1 MELKVNGKT
10 ITKYNNVAV
19 SLKYDS
25 VGSTFGFN
33 LYFNPASDSDKYIF
47 LPFTYNRVEI
57 RHNGELLITGVL
69 IGQSFS
75 DSAKKE
81 YTQISGYSITGVLED
96 CTAEYNATL
105 VKQNVSLIDWASYLI
120 TPFGLNVTAT
130 KNVSAICDEVF
141 PVLEI
146 KPSQTIKDCLSTY
159 ALQKN
164 VVLSHTPQGDLL
176 LTQADSSKKPIF
188 AFKTG
193 TWLNMTL
200 VTNGQAM
207 NDQISVTGQYIVG
220 DANGVESAPIKNP
233 YLDSTRGF
241 KGLQSTAGY
250 VPLFRPRVVE
260 QTTGNANT
268 PPLLAR
274 RVLGNQIKTAI
285 RLSIQIQGWTLNGV
299 IPRPADIVTV
309 ENPELFLYQ
318 KSKWFIESVD
328 FQGDEKSETATLNCV
343 LPESFNNDSVFNI
356 FTGTNLVIPY
366 VSDLNAHAVIT
377 PFDQP

>member
-33 LYFNPASDSDKYIF
+33 LYFNPASESDKYIF

-57 RHNGELLITGVL
+57 LHEGKLLITGVL
-69 IGQSFS
+69 INQTFS
-75 DSAKKE
+75 DSANKE
-81 YTQISGYSITGVLED
+81 YTQIGGYSITGALED
-96 CTAEYNATL
+96 CTMQDGATL
-105 VKQNVSLIDWASYLI
+105 VNQNISLTQWASYLI
-120 TPFGLNVTAT
+120 RPFGLGLIVSDNV
-130 KNVSAICDEVF
+130 KSVCDEVF
-141 PVLEI
+141 PYLEI

-164 VVLSHTPQGDLL
+164 VVLSHTANGDLL
-176 LTQADSSKKPIF
+176 LTQSDASKKPIYS
-188 AFKTG
+188 FKTG
-193 TWLNMTL
+193 TWLRMTL
-200 VTNGQAM
+200 NTNGQSM

-220 DANGVESAPIKNP
+220 DNNGVQSKPIPNP
-233 YLDSTRGF
+233 YLSSTRGF
-241 KGLQSTAGY
+241 TSVGGY
-250 VPLFRPRVVE
+250 SPLFRPKVVE
-260 QTTGNANT
+260 QTTGDANT

-274 RVLGNQIKTAI
+274 RVLGNQIKTGI

-309 ENPELFLYQ
+309 VNPELFLYQ
-318 KSKWFIESVD
+318 KSKWFIDSVD
-328 FQGDEKSETATLNCV
+328 FVGDEKSETATLNCV
-343 LPESFNNDSVFNI
+343 LPESFNNDQIINI
-356 FTGTNLVIPY
+356 FTGTNLTVP
-366 VSDLNAHAVIT
+366 VTDNSGAHAVIT